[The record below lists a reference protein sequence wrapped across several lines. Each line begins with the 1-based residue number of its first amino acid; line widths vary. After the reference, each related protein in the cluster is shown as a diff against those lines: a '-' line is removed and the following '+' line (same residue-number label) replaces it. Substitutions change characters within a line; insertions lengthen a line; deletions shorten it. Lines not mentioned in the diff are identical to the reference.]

1 MSDKSYVTMEQ
12 HRCLVCGQD
21 YDTGSI
27 LIDRRLKNSF
37 DRYTVT
43 GTGLCPEHKK
53 LHEDGFVALVEADPA
68 KSNDPRNPYRTGRI
82 AHIKEEAFDRV
93 FNIPARTDGK
103 LHPMCYID
111 TEAFDKIVAMTEK
124 HHEPTA

>member
-1 MSDKSYVTMEQ
+1 MERLLPNAEPGASDGRV
-12 HRCLVCGQD
+12 
-21 YDTGSI
+21 
-27 LIDRRLKNSF
+27 RRS
-37 DRYTVT
+37 
-43 GTGLCPEHKK
+43 
-53 LHEDGFVALVEADPA
+53 DPH
-68 KSNDPRNPYRTGRI
+68 RTGRI